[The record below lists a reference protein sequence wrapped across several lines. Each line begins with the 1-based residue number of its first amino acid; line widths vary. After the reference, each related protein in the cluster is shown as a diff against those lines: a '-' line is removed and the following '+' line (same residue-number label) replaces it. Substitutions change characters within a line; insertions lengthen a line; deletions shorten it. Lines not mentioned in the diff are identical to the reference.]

1 MLKTTMLSV
10 AAIALAVM
18 PAAAGPAGSITGDY
32 VEARTAE
39 VFVGGCQLGNE
50 GEAAGRQAVMA
61 WRVARGTYDGV
72 ALDGLSVVAA
82 IAADTNLGYHELGG
96 RRPAVVK
103 AAVMV
108 DARASA
114 AQRAA
119 LVGLARRLSKG
130 LWSDVVEVKAVP
142 ITFVGGADTVRV
154 SAGDAVV
161 AVTKRFDHDPNC
173 GAQQWYSPL
182 ASMTDAAS
190 GVTNMTGYAGGSLGT
205 RWRQFDRKSA
215 FFGTFVYERPA
226 D

>member
-1 MLKTTMLSV
+1 MLKRTMLSL
-10 AAIALAVM
+10 AALALAAA
-18 PAAAGPAGSITGDY
+18 PAAAGPAGSITGEY

-72 ALDGLSVVAA
+72 ALDGLSVVVA

-96 RRPAVVK
+96 RRPSVVK

-108 DARASA
+108 DARADA
-114 AQRAA
+114 TARAA
-119 LVGLARRLSKG
+119 LVGLARRLSRG
-130 LWSDVVEVKAVP
+130 LVSDVVEVKAVP
-142 ITFVGGADTVRV
+142 ITFVGDADTVRV

-161 AVTKRFDHDPNC
+161 AVTKHFDHDPNC

-182 ASMTDAAS
+182 SSVADAEI
-190 GVTNMTGYAGGSLGT
+190 GVTNMTGYDGGSLGT
-205 RWRQFDRKSA
+205 KWRQRDRKSA
-215 FFGTFVYERPA
+215 FYGTFVY
-226 D
+226 